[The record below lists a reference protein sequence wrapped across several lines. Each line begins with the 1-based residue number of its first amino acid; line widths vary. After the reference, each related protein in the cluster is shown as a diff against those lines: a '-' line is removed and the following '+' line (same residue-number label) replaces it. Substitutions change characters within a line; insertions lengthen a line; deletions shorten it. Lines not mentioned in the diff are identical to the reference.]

1 MAQNTPSRLPPI
13 RPALRLALGVAA
25 LGLAGPASAHPHVWI
40 TAKAEI
46 VYAPDGKVAA
56 IRHAWTFDPAYS
68 SYVTQ
73 GLDKNGDGVLTP
85 DELQDLAKENA
96 ESLADFDYFTVLK
109 ANGSKPAFDGPR
121 DYRMTY
127 EDGQLR
133 LAFVLPLKTP
143 VRANKALTLE
153 VYDPT
158 YFVDFTMAEGADA
171 VRLAGAPK
179 GCAATLIR
187 PKPIKAAD
195 AQQLS
200 EAFFEALTAA
210 QNFGADAASRI
221 IVACP

>member
-1 MAQNTPSRLPPI
+1 MARTTPSRLRPVG
-13 RPALRLALGVAA
+13 PALRLALGVAA
-25 LGLAGPASAHPHVWI
+25 LGLVGPALAHPHVWI
-40 TAKAEI
+40 TAEAEI

-68 SYVTQ
+68 SFATQ

-85 DELQDLAKENA
+85 DKLQELAKENA

-127 EDGQLR
+127 HDGELT

-143 VRANKALTLE
+143 GRADKVLTLE

-158 YFVDFTMAEGADA
+158 YFVDFTMADGADA
-171 VRLAGAPK
+171 
-179 GCAATLIR
+179 
-187 PKPIKAAD
+187 
-195 AQQLS
+195 
-200 EAFFEALTAA
+200 
-210 QNFGADAASRI
+210 
-221 IVACP
+221 